1 MLGLRIQVITA
12 QQTNTLSL
20 EELLVIPAQKGAT
33 YTLIDAASNKPVTD
47 MLLKRDG
54 DTLVVEVD
62 CEVVAQIEQF
72 YDAGQAAT
80 FNVGELGSAGE
91 LVSVGSADTSILG
104 SDIVWQATGGCASGS
119 ESDDASSIG
128 LGTVAMGVGALAVG
142 GLALFG
148 AGGGSQSEST
158 AATSNIDVVD
168 TSVVVFDLVEGVSS
182 DHSGRSFDANVDYTI
197 YIRVDSNSATLNKDG
212 NGALNLEADWGT
224 WSGADNL
231 TATDIV
237 VLVGDDSFGV
247 IGESGNK
254 VTAIGGSGGKFF
266 WLSGTSTTA
275 AIIGV
280 DGGFGRFYSGS
291 SSSID
296 LWNGSG
302 PNNLLTSNTIGSLY
316 RVQFTGNTLA
326 TQGLTQTAVP

>member
-1 MLGLRIQVITA
+1 
-12 QQTNTLSL
+12 
-20 EELLVIPAQKGAT
+20 
-33 YTLIDAASNKPVTD
+33 
-47 MLLKRDG
+47 
-54 DTLVVEVD
+54 
-62 CEVVAQIEQF
+62 
-72 YDAGQAAT
+72 
-80 FNVGELGSAGE
+80 
-91 LVSVGSADTSILG
+91 VGSADTSILG

-266 WLSGTSTTA
+266 WRSGTNKTA
-275 AIIGV
+275 AGITVAGAF
-280 DGGFGRFYSGS
+280 DRLTSATNGS
-291 SSSID
+291 IN

-302 PNNLLTSNTIGSLY
+302 PTNLLSSNTIGSLY
-316 RVQFTGNTLA
+316 RTQFTGNTLA